1 MGEFPLPAL
10 TGLAASSNIS
20 YPGPTSGNSGQTF
33 FITDATTN
41 FASLP
46 TISGRTSQ
54 LFVTITASDGAT
66 VVWGSGTAFLA
77 TFIGTMFTPGTQYA
91 VAFTTNGTILS
102 TPIIATASTP
112 SNPSDPGGEIDVA
125 TPFSNLTL
133 PPDGIVGIVVGR

>member
-10 TGLAASSNIS
+10 TGLSGSSNIS

-33 FITDATTN
+33 FITDSTTN
-41 FASLP
+41 FVSLP

-66 VVWGSGTAFLA
+66 VVWGSGTGFLA
-77 TFIGTMFTPGTQYA
+77 TFIGTMFAPGTQYA
-91 VAFTTNGTILS
+91 VAFTTNGTTPS
-102 TPIIATASTP
+102 TPILVTATTGVS
-112 SNPSDPGGEIDVA
+112 GGEIDVA
-125 TPFSNLTL
+125 TPFSNLSL